1 MPRKNKRPILFDDHS
16 RYLDRFGLVLALTI
30 LAIVALALVDLS
42 APSGDLVAGIASVA
56 TSLLVGVTLL
66 LALRASGV
74 RLKWRRVADVL
85 VAFVLF
91 IIVAQITYGLFS
103 DAPLFA
109 REGTRPL
116 TLLVLSALAP
126 LVVMRRLLK
135 HRTVTTGTLFG
146 AISAFLLLPIAFYY
160 AFLTVDGLQGATFFS
175 SVQPTTSFMYFSLTT
190 ITTVGY
196 GDLTA
201 VTPLARLVATAEA
214 VSGQVYLVTFVAM
227 LVGLRAQHWA
237 AGKREDASGQE
248 PAPVGAA
255 SGGGAAATE
264 APAVG

>member
-1 MPRKNKRPILFDDHS
+1 MPRPKRQILFDDQS

-30 LAIVALALVDLS
+30 LAIIALALVDLS
-42 APSGDLVAGIASVA
+42 APAGHFGTGIASIV
-56 TSLLVGVTLL
+56 TSMIVGVTLL
-66 LALRASGV
+66 LVLRASGL
-74 RLKWRRVADVL
+74 RLKWRRVADAL
-85 VAFVLF
+85 VAFVLV
-91 IIVAQITYGLFS
+91 IITAQIAWGLLS
-103 DAPLFA
+103 DTPLFA

-116 TLLVLSALAP
+116 SLLILSVLAP
-126 LVVMRRLLK
+126 LVVVRRLLK

-160 AFLTVDGLQGATFFS
+160 AFLTIDGLQGSPFFG
-175 SVQPTTSFMYFSLTT
+175 SVQPTTSFMYFSLST

-201 VTPLARLVATAEA
+201 ITPFARLIATAEA

-237 AGKREDASGQE
+237 SGRRDDASGQE
-248 PAPVGAA
+248 PA
-255 SGGGAAATE
+255 
-264 APAVG
+264 AVGNGTCPARTS

>member
-1 MPRKNKRPILFDDHS
+1 MPKERRPILFDDQS

-42 APSGDLVAGIASVA
+42 APAGDLVAGVASIA
-56 TSLLVGVTLL
+56 TSVLVGCTLL
-66 LALRASGV
+66 LAMRASGL
-74 RLKWRRVADVL
+74 RLKWRRIADVL

-91 IIVAQITYGLFS
+91 LIVLQIAYGLFS
-103 DAPLFA
+103 DTPLFA
-109 REGTRPL
+109 RESTRPL
-116 TLLVLSALAP
+116 TLLVLAALAP
-126 LVVMRRLLK
+126 LVVVRRLLK

-160 AFLTVDGLQGATFFS
+160 AFLTVDGLQGTTFFG
-175 SVQPTTSFMYFSLTT
+175 SVQPTTSFMYFSLST

-201 VTPLARLVATAEA
+201 VTPFARLVATTEA

-237 AGKREDASGQE
+237 SGKREAAGGQGDA
-248 PAPVGAA
+248 AT
-255 SGGGAAATE
+255 GGATASEAA
-264 APAVG
+264 ADAD

>member
-1 MPRKNKRPILFDDHS
+1 MPRQKRQILFDDRS

-42 APSGDLVAGIASVA
+42 APAGDLVAGVASIVTSVVVA
-56 TSLLVGVTLL
+56 VTLL
-66 LALRASGV
+66 LAMRASGL

-85 VAFVLF
+85 VALVLA
-91 IIVAQITYGLFS
+91 IIIAQIAYGLFS
-103 DAPLFA
+103 DTPLFA

-116 TLLVLSALAP
+116 TLLILSALVP
-126 LVVMRRLLK
+126 LVVVRRLLQ

-160 AFLTVDGLQGATFFS
+160 AFLTIDGLQGTPFFGQA
-175 SVQPTTSFMYFSLTT
+175 QPTTSFMYFSLST

-237 AGKREDASGQE
+237 SGRRSDATGEE
-248 PAPVGAA
+248 PT
-255 SGGGAAATE
+255 GAAAG
-264 APAVG
+264 AD

>member
-1 MPRKNKRPILFDDHS
+1 MPRKSKRPILFDDHS

-42 APSGDLVAGIASVA
+42 APAGDLVAGIASIA
-56 TSLLVGVTLL
+56 TSILVGATLL
-66 LALRASGV
+66 LAMRASGL
-74 RLKWRRVADVL
+74 RLKWRRVADVI

-91 IIVAQITYGLFS
+91 IIILQVAYGLFAETS
-103 DAPLFA
+103 LFA

-116 TLLVLSALAP
+116 TLLVLAALAP
-126 LVVMRRLLK
+126 LVVVRRLLK

-146 AISAFLLLPIAFYY
+146 AISAFLLLPIAFTY
-160 AFLTVDGLQGATFFS
+160 AFLTIDGLQGTSFFG
-175 SVQPTTSFMYFSLTT
+175 SVQPTTSFMYFSLST

-237 AGKREDASGQE
+237 AGKREAAGGQE
-248 PAPVGAA
+248 
-255 SGGGAAATE
+255 AATDGATTSE
-264 APAVG
+264 VATETD

>member
-1 MPRKNKRPILFDDHS
+1 MPSQKRHLLFDDRS
-16 RYLDRFGLVLALTI
+16 RYLDRFGLVLALTV

-42 APSGDLVAGIASVA
+42 APAGDLVAGLASIA
-56 TSLLVGVTLL
+56 TSVLVGVTLL
-66 LALRASGV
+66 LAMRASGL

-85 VAFVLF
+85 VAVFLV
-91 IIVAQITYGLFS
+91 IIVAQIVYGLTT
-103 DAPLFA
+103 DTALLA

-116 TLLVLSALAP
+116 ALLVISALAP
-126 LVVMRRLLK
+126 LVVARRLLQ

-146 AISAFLLLPIAFYY
+146 AVSAFLLLPIAFCY
-160 AFLTVDGLQGATFFS
+160 AFLTIDGLQATPFFG
-175 SVQPTTSFMYFSLTT
+175 QAEPTTSFMYFSLTT

-214 VSGQVYLVTFVAM
+214 VSGQVFLVTFVAM

-237 AGKREDASGQE
+237 SGRRQDATTNEE
-248 PAPVGAA
+248 PAGASSA
-255 SGGGAAATE
+255 D
-264 APAVG
+264 

>member
-1 MPRKNKRPILFDDHS
+1 MPKKTKRPILFDDQS

-42 APSGDLVAGIASVA
+42 APAGDLVAGVASIA
-56 TSLLVGVTLL
+56 TSVLVGATLL

-91 IIVAQITYGLFS
+91 IVVLQIVYGLFS
-103 DAPLFA
+103 DTPLFA

-116 TLLVLSALAP
+116 TLLVLAALAP

-146 AISAFLLLPIAFYY
+146 AISAFLLLPIAFTY
-160 AFLTVDGLQGATFFS
+160 AFLTIDGLQGSTFFG

-201 VTPLARLVATAEA
+201 VTPLARLIATAEA

-237 AGKREDASGQE
+237 AGKREAGGGPEAATADGATTSE
-248 PAPVGAA
+248 PAADA
-255 SGGGAAATE
+255 D
-264 APAVG
+264 

>member
-1 MPRKNKRPILFDDHS
+1 MSEERRHYLFDDQS

-42 APSGDLVAGIASVA
+42 APVGDLVAGLASIA
-56 TSLLVGVTLL
+56 TSVLVGVTLL
-66 LALRASGV
+66 LAMRASGL
-74 RLKWRRVADVL
+74 RLKWRRVADML
-85 VAFVLF
+85 VALMVA
-91 IIVAQITYGLFS
+91 IIVVQITYGLVA
-103 DAPLFA
+103 DASLFA

-126 LVVMRRLLK
+126 VVVVRRLLK
-135 HRTVTTGTLFG
+135 HRTVTAGTLLG
-146 AISAFLLLPIAFYY
+146 AISAFLLLPITFCY
-160 AFLTVDGLQGATFFS
+160 AFLTIDGLQGTPFFGQ
-175 SVQPTTSFMYFSLTT
+175 VQPTTSFMYFSLST

-237 AGKREDASGQE
+237 SGRHEDAASQE
-248 PAPVGAA
+248 L
-255 SGGGAAATE
+255 AAAPTISTS
-264 APAVG
+264 AG

>member
-1 MPRKNKRPILFDDHS
+1 MPRQRKHILFDDRS

-42 APSGDLVAGIASVA
+42 APAGDLAAGLASIA
-56 TSLLVGVTLL
+56 TSVLVGVTLL
-66 LALRASGV
+66 LAMRASGV
-74 RLKWRRVADVL
+74 RHKWRRVADVL
-85 VAFVLF
+85 VVFVLV
-91 IIVAQITYGLFS
+91 IIVAQIAYGLFS
-103 DAPLFA
+103 DTPLFA

-116 TLLVLSALAP
+116 TLLVLAALAP

-146 AISAFLLLPIAFYY
+146 AISAFLLLPIAFCY
-160 AFLTVDGLQGATFFS
+160 AFLTIDGLQGTTFFE

-237 AGKREDASGQE
+237 SGRREDASGQE
-248 PAPVGAA
+248 PAAAGAGT
-255 SGGGAAATE
+255 SEAAAD
-264 APAVG
+264 AD

>member
-1 MPRKNKRPILFDDHS
+1 MPRPKRQILFDDQS

-42 APSGDLVAGIASVA
+42 APTGDLVAGAGSIA
-56 TSLLVGVTLL
+56 TSVLVGATLL
-66 LALRASGV
+66 LVMRASGL

-85 VAFVLF
+85 VALVLA
-91 IIVAQITYGLFS
+91 IIVAQIVYGLIA

-126 LVVMRRLLK
+126 LVVVRRLLQ
-135 HRTVTTGTLFG
+135 HRTVTRGTLFG
-146 AISAFLLLPIAFYY
+146 AISAFLLLPIMFTY
-160 AFLTVDGLQGATFFS
+160 AFLTIDGLQGSAFFG
-175 SVQPTTSFMYFSLTT
+175 SVQPTTSFMYFSLST

-196 GDLTA
+196 GDLVA
-201 VTPLARLVATAEA
+201 VTPFARLIATAEA

-237 AGKREDASGQE
+237 SGRREDASGRE
-248 PAPVGAA
+248 PVAVVAEVSGTAA
-255 SGGGAAATE
+255 DAD
-264 APAVG
+264 

>member
-1 MPRKNKRPILFDDHS
+1 MPKKRAPILFDDQS

-42 APSGDLVAGIASVA
+42 APAGDLVAGLASIA
-56 TSLLVGVTLL
+56 TSILVGATLL
-66 LALRASGV
+66 LAMRASGL

-91 IIVAQITYGLFS
+91 IIILQIVWGLFS
-103 DAPLFA
+103 DTPLFA

-116 TLLVLSALAP
+116 TLLVLAALAP
-126 LVVMRRLLK
+126 LVVVRRLLK

-146 AISAFLLLPIAFYY
+146 AISAFLLLPIMFTY
-160 AFLTVDGLQGATFFS
+160 AFLTVDGLQGSPFFG

-201 VTPLARLVATAEA
+201 ITPFARLVATTEA

-237 AGKREDASGQE
+237 SGRRQDASGQE
-248 PAPVGAA
+248 PAAAGAGT
-255 SGGGAAATE
+255 SGAAAD
-264 APAVG
+264 AD

>member
-1 MPRKNKRPILFDDHS
+1 MPSQKRHLLFDDRS
-16 RYLDRFGLVLALTI
+16 RYLDRFGLVLALTV

-42 APSGDLVAGIASVA
+42 APAGDFVAGLASIA
-56 TSLLVGVTLL
+56 TSVLVGVTLL
-66 LALRASGV
+66 LAMRASGL

-85 VAFVLF
+85 VAVVLVV
-91 IIVAQITYGLFS
+91 IIAQIAYGLAT
-103 DAPLFA
+103 DAALFA

-126 LVVMRRLLK
+126 LVVVRRLLQ

-146 AISAFLLLPIAFYY
+146 AVSAFLLLPIAFCY
-160 AFLTVDGLQGATFFS
+160 AFLTIDGLQTTPFFG
-175 SVQPTTSFMYFSLTT
+175 QTEPTTSFMYFSLTT
-190 ITTVGY
+190 ISTVGY

-214 VSGQVYLVTFVAM
+214 VSGQVYLVTFVGM

-237 AGKREDASGQE
+237 SGRRQDATTSEE
-248 PAPVGAA
+248 PAGAA
-255 SGGGAAATE
+255 SAD
-264 APAVG
+264 

>member
-1 MPRKNKRPILFDDHS
+1 MPKKTKRPILFDDRS

-42 APSGDLVAGIASVA
+42 APAGDLVAGVASIA
-56 TSLLVGVTLL
+56 TSVLVGATLL

-91 IIVAQITYGLFS
+91 IVVLQIVYGLFS
-103 DAPLFA
+103 DTPLFA

-116 TLLVLSALAP
+116 TLLVLAALAP

-146 AISAFLLLPIAFYY
+146 AISAFLLLPIAFTY
-160 AFLTVDGLQGATFFS
+160 AFLTIDGLQGSAFFG

-201 VTPLARLVATAEA
+201 VTPLARLIATAEA

-237 AGKREDASGQE
+237 AGKREAGGGPEAATADGATTSE
-248 PAPVGAA
+248 PAADA
-255 SGGGAAATE
+255 D
-264 APAVG
+264 

>member
-1 MPRKNKRPILFDDHS
+1 MPKKRAPILFDDQS

-42 APSGDLVAGIASVA
+42 APAGHFWTGVASIA

-66 LALRASGV
+66 LAMRASGL
-74 RLKWRRVADVL
+74 RLKWRRVADAL
-85 VAFVLF
+85 IGFVLF
-91 IIVAQITYGLFS
+91 IIVLQIVYGLFS
-103 DAPLFA
+103 DTPLFA

-116 TLLVLSALAP
+116 TLLVLAALAP
-126 LVVMRRLLK
+126 LVVVRRLLK

-146 AISAFLLLPIAFYY
+146 AVSAFLLLPIAFTY
-160 AFLTVDGLQGATFFS
+160 AFLTIDGLQGSPFFG
-175 SVQPTTSFMYFSLTT
+175 SVQPTTSFMYFSLST

-201 VTPLARLVATAEA
+201 ITPLARLVATAEA

-237 AGKREDASGQE
+237 SGRREDASVQE
-248 PAPVGAA
+248 PAPIGAGA
-255 SGGGAAATE
+255 SGAAAD
-264 APAVG
+264 AD

>member
-1 MPRKNKRPILFDDHS
+1 MPRPKRQILFDDQS

-42 APSGDLVAGIASVA
+42 APAGDVVAGVASIA
-56 TSLLVGVTLL
+56 TSVIVGVTLL
-66 LALRASGV
+66 LALRASGL

-85 VAFVLF
+85 VAFVLVV
-91 IIVAQITYGLFS
+91 IIAQIAWGLFS
-103 DAPLFA
+103 DTPLFA

-116 TLLVLSALAP
+116 TLLVLAALAP
-126 LVVMRRLLK
+126 LVVVRRLLK
-135 HRTVTTGTLFG
+135 HRTVTTGTLLG
-146 AISAFLLLPIAFYY
+146 AISAFLLLPIMFTY
-160 AFLTVDGLQGATFFS
+160 AFLTVDGLQGAPFFG
-175 SVQPTTSFMYFSLTT
+175 SVQPTTSFMYFSLST

-201 VTPLARLVATAEA
+201 VTPFARLVATAEA

-237 AGKREDASGQE
+237 SGRREDANAPE
-248 PAPVGAA
+248 PAVLGAGA
-255 SGGGAAATE
+255 NGAAAD
-264 APAVG
+264 AD

>member
-1 MPRKNKRPILFDDHS
+1 MPRKSKRPILFDDHS

-42 APSGDLVAGIASVA
+42 APAGDLVAGIASIA
-56 TSLLVGVTLL
+56 TSILVGATLL
-66 LALRASGV
+66 LAMRASGL

-91 IIVAQITYGLFS
+91 IIILQIAWGLFS
-103 DAPLFA
+103 DTPLFA

-116 TLLVLSALAP
+116 TLLVLAALAP
-126 LVVMRRLLK
+126 LVVVRRLLK
-135 HRTVTTGTLFG
+135 HRTVTTGTLLG
-146 AISAFLLLPIAFYY
+146 AISAFLLLPIAFTY
-160 AFLTVDGLQGATFFS
+160 AFLTIDGLQATSFFG
-175 SVQPTTSFMYFSLTT
+175 SVQPTTSFMYFSLSTV
-190 ITTVGY
+190 TTVGY

-201 VTPLARLVATAEA
+201 ITPLARLVATAEA

-237 AGKREDASGQE
+237 SGKREAGGGQVE
-248 PAPVGAA
+248 AA
-255 SGGGAAATE
+255 GGPTTSGAAAG
-264 APAVG
+264 AD